1 MNISS
6 TEEIIE
12 EFRLGHMVVVMDDET
27 LQAMVEDNK
36 HIVPRSQL
44 KKFEAMSLKEQAAKI
59 QFYYD
64 VQKMKEDARIKNSII
79 NKVKELFDK
88 RHATVDDAKEVI
100 KFAQEFVDNFRQHQ
114 IEEIDKQIA
123 ELEQMKEAL

>member
-1 MNISS
+1 MKK
-6 TEEIIE
+6 EIE
-12 EFRLGHMVVVMDDET
+12 NNVSENVVVMDDET
-27 LQAMVEDNK
+27 LQAMVDDNK

>member
-1 MNISS
+1 MKKEVENNVN
-6 TEEIIE
+6 EN
-12 EFRLGHMVVVMDDET
+12 VVVMDDET
-27 LQAMVEDNK
+27 LQAMVDDNK

>member
-1 MNISS
+1 MKK
-6 TEEIIE
+6 EIE
-12 EFRLGHMVVVMDDET
+12 NNVNENVVVMDDET

-88 RHATVDDAKEVI
+88 RHATVDDAKDVI

>member
-1 MNISS
+1 MKKNLENNVS
-6 TEEIIE
+6 EN
-12 EFRLGHMVVVMDDET
+12 VVVMDNATMEAIID
-27 LQAMVEDNK
+27 DNIS
-36 HIVPRSQL
+36 IVPKNQR
-44 KKFEAMSLKEQAAKI
+44 KKFDALTLEEKAKKI
-59 QFYYD
+59 QFYQD
-64 VQKMKEDARIKNSII
+64 IQRMKEDARIKNSIP

-88 RHATVDDAKEVI
+88 RGSVEDAKEVI

>member
-1 MNISS
+1 MKKNEVINENES
-6 TEEIIE
+6 
-12 EFRLGHMVVVMDDET
+12 LVVMDDET
-27 LQAMVEDNK
+27 LVAIIEDSIS
-36 HIVPRSQL
+36 IVPKNQL
-44 KKFEAMSLKEQAAKI
+44 KKFEKLSLKEKAAKI
-59 QFYYD
+59 QFYRD
-64 VQKMKEDARIKNSII
+64 MQQMREDARIKNSIP

-123 ELEQMKEAL
+123 ELEQMKESL

>member
-1 MNISS
+1 MKKNLENNVS
-6 TEEIIE
+6 EN
-12 EFRLGHMVVVMDDET
+12 VVVMDDET
-27 LQAMVEDNK
+27 LQAMVDDNK

-64 VQKMKEDARIKNSII
+64 VQKMKEDARIKNSIP

-88 RHATVDDAKEVI
+88 RGSVEDAKLVL
-100 KFAQEFVDNFRQHQ
+100 KFCTDYIDNFKIRE
-114 IEEIDKQIA
+114 IEKIDAEIQKLEELKQ
-123 ELEQMKEAL
+123 QFV

>member
-1 MNISS
+1 MKQNLENNVS
-6 TEEIIE
+6 EN
-12 EFRLGHMVVVMDDET
+12 VVVMDNATMEAIID
-27 LQAMVEDNK
+27 DNIS
-36 HIVPRSQL
+36 IVPKNQR
-44 KKFEAMSLKEQAAKI
+44 KKFDALTLEEKAKKI
-59 QFYYD
+59 QFYQD
-64 VQKMKEDARIKNSII
+64 IQRMKEDARIKNSII

-123 ELEQMKEAL
+123 ELEQMKESL

>member
-1 MNISS
+1 MKKNL
-6 TEEIIE
+6 ENNVNEN
-12 EFRLGHMVVVMDDET
+12 VVVMDDET
-27 LQAMVEDNK
+27 LQAMVDDNK

-123 ELEQMKEAL
+123 ELEQMKESL

>member
-1 MNISS
+1 MKKNLENNVS
-6 TEEIIE
+6 EN
-12 EFRLGHMVVVMDDET
+12 VVVMDDET
-27 LQAMVEDNK
+27 LQAIVDDNK

-123 ELEQMKEAL
+123 ELEQMKESL

>member
-1 MNISS
+1 MKK
-6 TEEIIE
+6 EIE
-12 EFRLGHMVVVMDDET
+12 NNVNENVVVMDDET
-27 LQAMVEDNK
+27 LQAMVDDNK

>member
-1 MNISS
+1 MKKNEVINENES
-6 TEEIIE
+6 
-12 EFRLGHMVVVMDDET
+12 LVVMDDET
-27 LQAMVEDNK
+27 LAAIIEDSIS
-36 HIVPRSQL
+36 IVPKNQL
-44 KKFEAMSLKEQAAKI
+44 KKFEKLSLKEKAAKI

-123 ELEQMKEAL
+123 ELEQMKESL